1 MPAESRPD
9 REQVTDFGG
18 GKEEYKLSVMFST
31 IYFGCVTDGD
41 YNEEKAYRFLGDMK
55 EEFTRMYKGNLGI
68 IFKQTNL
75 APNCYDKIFKQGFQK
90 VYDNYNTGIS
100 NKNL

>member
-1 MPAESRPD
+1 MDQLPAESRPD

-31 IYFGCVTDGD
+31 IYFGCVTDGE

-75 APNCYDKIFKQGFQK
+75 APNCYDKIFK
-90 VYDNYNTGIS
+90 
-100 NKNL
+100 